1 MNRLSVAMIVKNE
14 EKNLHRCLGSIQGLW
29 HQLVVVDTGSSD
41 RSKEIA
47 RSFGAEVYDFKWCD
61 DFSSARN
68 FSIDKC
74 RHEWIM
80 VIDADEALDN
90 DAAPLILD
98 AIENSNPCVF
108 NILLRNH
115 YKDGNSVTLD
125 VAPKAEADW
134 LLLQDGFTHYTDT
147 KIPRIIYRLDN
158 DMFTGRIHES
168 WGVYV
173 GRHSLPSADLNVV
186 IHHFGKVDLAREEAK
201 KDYYLELAKLDV
213 ADRPSSTVGL
223 FNLISQAYI
232 AEQWNTVVQA
242 ADKYIAIC
250 HEAPIPV
257 ALMAAM
263 ARQKLG
269 LHEEAISYLEAI
281 LKPFPDNVLALNR
294 IAISLFSVGKIDE
307 AQYHIRKAIELNPD
321 FENSK
326 MVLAKV
332 ESYVKTRQ

>member
-125 VAPKAEADW
+125 VAPRAETDW
-134 LLLQDGFTHYTDT
+134 LMLQDGFTHYTDT
-147 KIPRIIYRLDN
+147 KIPRIIYRLGN
-158 DMFTGRIHES
+158 DIFAGRIHES
-168 WGVYV
+168 WGSYV
-173 GRHSLPSADLNVV
+173 GKHSLPSADLNVV

-201 KDYYLELAKLDV
+201 KGYYLELAERDM
-213 ADRPSSTVGL
+213 AERPNDPSRL
-223 FNLISQAYI
+223 FNLLSQAYI
-232 AEQWNTVVQA
+232 AERWGIVIHA
-242 ADKYIAIC
+242 ANQYIAIC

-294 IAISLFSVGKIDE
+294 MAISLMSVGKIDE
-307 AQYHIRKAIELNPD
+307 ANYYIRKAIELNPD
-321 FENSK
+321 FDNSRA
-326 MVLAKV
+326 VLAKM
-332 ESYVKTRQ
+332 EGYVDPRK